1 MPDIG
6 HYTDTT
12 TLILGETGKYF
23 ALLLFSVLTIRLA
36 RRGMKNSTSNK
47 FNHLLLAGAFGVVTV
62 VIGYLSLCQSL
73 GKLYSYYGMNAFRA
87 NRLPQAFNL
96 FQTSSKYWNRAD
108 VLGQKGVCFL
118 LSGHPDQG
126 LQLIGAAKALR
137 RGHGTP
143 FEDFYAGL
151 YFFTQGQHSNSVPLL
166 EAAAMDETY
175 RWSVVKLFAVMD
187 LDANRTAE
195 AAGLMEPFLQADI
208 TESDQAYIVAALK
221 LADGKKAEAQ
231 AILNKFP
238 PDDLSPMWK
247 ARFEKLQAEIH
258 H

>member
-1 MPDIG
+1 MPDIQD
-6 HYTDTT
+6 YVETT
-12 TLILGETGKYF
+12 KVILGETAKYF
-23 ALLLFSVLTIRLA
+23 ALLLFSVLAIRLW
-36 RRGMKNSTSNK
+36 RRWSKSPAASR
-47 FNHLLLAGAFGVVTV
+47 FNDLLLAGVVTV
-62 VIGYLSLCQSL
+62 VAAVVGYVSLCQSL
-73 GKLYSYYGMNAFRA
+73 GKLYSHYGMNALRA
-87 NRLPQAFNL
+87 NRLPQAFTL
-96 FQTSSKYWNRAD
+96 FETSSKYWNSAD

-126 LQLIGAAKALR
+126 LQLIGEAKALR

-143 FEDFYAGL
+143 LEDFYAGL
-151 YFFTQGQHSNSVPLL
+151 YLFTLRQYSNSVPLL
-166 EAAAMDETY
+166 EAAAADGTY
-175 RWSVVKLFAVMD
+175 RWSVVKIFAVMD
-187 LDANRTAE
+187 LDENRTAE
-195 AAGLMEPFLQADI
+195 AAGLMKPFLQAEI